1 MTDKDYLKL
10 IIGHVGIGVL
20 ISIFPFLAKIYA
32 LLILIIG
39 LYFVIKNKNKN
50 HEVLYI
56 AAYLVGSEVFLRT
69 TQGNPFHEY
78 GRYFVIFFMLLGLY
92 YSDFS
97 KKAYPYWAFLL
108 CLIPGIFIAVNN
120 LDSDVRKKIF
130 FDILGPV
137 CLGICALYTYR
148 RAISR
153 REIDNILLSIGLPV
167 LACCTF
173 LFLKYPL
180 SEAVIKNT
188 ESQVFLSG
196 DYAPNQMATTL
207 GLGMFV
213 FFLRFFLSSAS
224 VGMLLLNGLLFCFI
238 YYRGLLTF
246 SRGGMITAMAM
257 VVILVIFILINYKK
271 HIPVKLKL
279 VFVSLAFPLIFVL
292 GSCQTNGLLFKRY
305 NNQNPSGLYK
315 SYETEGRNDIAL
327 DEIKQFQKN
336 PIVGVGVGKTK
347 ETRSLKQGSSIS
359 THNEITRML
368 AEHGL
373 FGIAGILILLFTPL
387 FLFLKD
393 KKNVYLLCLFAFW
406 LLTINHTGMR
416 VAAPSFI
423 YALALLSLKKNPE
436 INSV

>member
-1 MTDKDYLKL
+1 MTDKDYFKL
-10 IIGHVGIGVL
+10 IIGHLGIGIL
-20 ISIFPFLAKIYA
+20 ISIFPFLAKVYA
-32 LLILIIG
+32 LLIVVVG

-50 HEVLYI
+50 HEVLYV

-78 GRYFVIFFMLLGLY
+78 GRYFVMLFIFLGLY
-92 YSDFS
+92 YSGFS

-108 CLIPGIFIAVNN
+108 CLIPSIFIAINH

-137 CLGICALYTYR
+137 SLGICALYTYNR
-148 RAISR
+148 TISR
-153 REIDNILLSIGLPV
+153 REIDNILLGIGLPV

-173 LFLKYPL
+173 LFFKYPL

-213 FFLRFFLSSAS
+213 YFLRFILLSAS
-224 VGMLLLNGLLFCFI
+224 NRMLLLNGLLFCFI

-257 VVILVIFILINYKK
+257 VIILVVFILIHYKK
-271 HIPVKLKL
+271 HFPVKLKL
-279 VFVSLAFPLIFVL
+279 LVISLAFPLIFIL
-292 GSCQTNGLLFKRY
+292 GSCQTDGLLFKRY

-336 PIVGVGVGKTK
+336 PIMGVGVGKTK
-347 ETRSLKQGSSIS
+347 ESRSLKHGSSIS

-373 FGIAGILILLFTPL
+373 FGIAGILILLFTPM

-393 KKNVYLLCLFAFW
+393 KENLYLLCLFAFW

-423 YALALLSLKKNPE
+423 YALALLNFKESDE

>member
-10 IIGHVGIGVL
+10 IIGHVGIGIL
-20 ISIFPFLAKIYA
+20 ISMFPFLAKVYA
-32 LLILIIG
+32 LLIVVVG
-39 LYFVIKNKNKN
+39 LYFVIKHKNKN
-50 HEVLYI
+50 HEVLYA

-78 GRYFVIFFMLLGLY
+78 GRYFVILFMLLGLY
-92 YSDFS
+92 YSGFS
-97 KKAYPYWAFLL
+97 KKAYPYWTFLL
-108 CLIPGIFIAVNN
+108 CLIPSIFIAVNR
-120 LDSDVRKKIF
+120 LDFDVRKKIF

-137 CLGICALYTYR
+137 CLGVCALYTYR

-153 REIDNILLSIGLPV
+153 REMDNILLGIGLPV

-173 LFLKYPL
+173 LFLKHPL

-196 DYAPNQMATTL
+196 DYAPNQMATLL

-224 VGMLLLNGLLFCFI
+224 NKVLLLNGLLFGFI

-257 VVILVIFILINYKK
+257 AVIFVFFILINYRK
-271 HIPVKLKL
+271 HIRVKLKIACVL
-279 VFVSLAFPLIFVL
+279 LAFPLVFVL
-292 GSCQTNGLLFKRY
+292 GSCQTDGLLFKRY

-336 PIVGVGVGKTK
+336 PIMGVGVGKTK
-347 ETRSLKQGSSIS
+347 ETRSLKHGSSIS

-393 KKNVYLLCLFAFW
+393 KENVYLLCLFAFW

-423 YALALLSLKKNPE
+423 YALALLSFKKDPE
-436 INSV
+436 FNSI

>member
-1 MTDKDYLKL
+1 MTDKDYIKL
-10 IIGHVGIGVL
+10 IIGHIGIGFL
-20 ISIFPFLAKIYA
+20 ISVVPFFSKVYA
-32 LLILIIG
+32 ILILVIG

-50 HEVLYI
+50 HEVLYV
-56 AAYLVGSEVFLRT
+56 AAYIVGSEVFLRT

-78 GRYFVIFFMLLGLY
+78 GRYFVFLFIVLGFY
-92 YSDFS
+92 YSGFS
-97 KKAYPYWAFLL
+97 KRAVPYWLFLL
-108 CLIPGIFIAVNN
+108 FLVPSIFIAVKS
-120 LDSDVRKKIF
+120 LDSDLRKKIF
-130 FDILGPV
+130 FDIIGPISLGV
-137 CLGICALYTYR
+137 CAIYTYK

-153 REIDNILLSIGLPV
+153 KAIDYILLGIGLPV

-180 SEAVIKNT
+180 REAVIKNT

-196 DYAPNQMATTL
+196 DYAPNQMSTML

-213 FFLRFFLSSAS
+213 FFLRFFLSSATNR
-224 VGMLLLNGLLFCFI
+224 MLFINGLIFSFI

-257 VVILVIFILINYKK
+257 VVILVVFMLINYKK

-279 VFVSLAFPLIFVL
+279 VAVALAFPLIFVL
-292 GSCQTNGLLFKRY
+292 ASFQTDGLLFKRY

-315 SYETEGRNDIAL
+315 SYETEGRNHIAL
-327 DEIKQFQKN
+327 DEIKHFKEN
-336 PIVGVGVGKTK
+336 PVLGLGVGKTK
-347 ETRSLKQGSSIS
+347 EIRSKERGTSIS

-373 FGIAGILILLFTPL
+373 FGIASIFILVFTPL
-387 FLFLKD
+387 FFYLKNKENIFLI
-393 KKNVYLLCLFAFW
+393 CFFAFW

-416 VAAPSFI
+416 VAAPSFV
-423 YALALLSLKKNPE
+423 YALALLSIKKEPE
-436 INSV
+436 INLV

>member
-1 MTDKDYLKL
+1 MTDKDYIK
-10 IIGHVGIGVL
+10 IILSHVGIGFLLALSPFWAKVYAVL
-20 ISIFPFLAKIYA
+20 IVAVGLY
-32 LLILIIG
+32 LII
-39 LYFVIKNKNKN
+39 KHENKN
-50 HEVLYI
+50 HEVLYV

-78 GRYFVIFFMLLGLY
+78 GRYFVILFMVLGLY
-92 YSDFS
+92 YSSFS

-108 CLIPGIFIAVNN
+108 CLIPSIFIAVNS
-120 LDSDVRKKIF
+120 LDSEVRKKIF

-137 CLGICALYTYR
+137 CLGVCGLYTYR

-153 REIDNILLSIGLPV
+153 QEMDNILLGIGLPV
-167 LACCTF
+167 LACCSF

-196 DYAPNQMATTL
+196 NYAPNQMATLL

-213 FFLRFFLSSAS
+213 FLMRFFLTSAS
-224 VGMLLLNGLLFCFI
+224 GKMLFLNGLLFCFI

-257 VVILVIFILINYKK
+257 AVIFLFFILINYRK
-271 HIPVKLKL
+271 HFPVKLKI
-279 VFVSLAFPLIFVL
+279 VFVLLAFPLVFIL
-292 GSCQTNGLLFKRY
+292 GSCQTDGLLFKRY

-327 DEIKQFQKN
+327 DEIKQFQQN
-336 PIVGVGVGKTK
+336 PIMGVGVGKTK
-347 ETRSLKQGSSIS
+347 ETRSLKHGSSIS

-393 KKNVYLLCLFAFW
+393 KENVYLLCFFTFW

-423 YALALLSLKKNPE
+423 YALALLSLKKDVE